1 MHPVAVGI
9 VLLSALAHV
18 YWNYGMKR
26 SPAPALYAWWIQAGG
41 ALLFAPLGVRLAR
54 PLAVPAAGW
63 YCVAGTALLYG
74 AYFTFIALS
83 YDRED
88 LSRAYP
94 VARGV
99 APVATAA
106 WGVLFHHEH
115 PSLAGW
121 LGIVGISMGVFVL
134 ARTGIRGGKGALPY
148 PETTC
153 FRSNSNS

>member
-1 MHPVAVGI
+1 MPALRCGTTGPIENANTRRGEDAERRPLQGGVSRLHPAAVGI

-94 VARGV
+94 IARGV
-99 APVATAA
+99 APVATAG
-106 WGVLFHHEH
+106 WGGPFPPQH
-115 PSLAGW
+115 P
-121 LGIVGISMGVFVL
+121 
-134 ARTGIRGGKGALPY
+134 R
-148 PETTC
+148 
-153 FRSNSNS
+153 